1 MYPVHSELH
10 VHRIMLS
17 VQEQANLTPLL
28 PNSFFS
34 TGKDFGEAGDLQ

>member
-1 MYPVHSELH
+1 MYPVHIELP

-17 VQEQANLTPLL
+17 VQEQANITPLL
-28 PNSFFS
+28 PNPFFS